1 MRQGSGGRVQGAGT
15 AEKVESRQQGAESRE
30 LQEAGSRNCTPTDV
44 IPAQA
49 GTQVGQLNMGPRL
62 RGDDGDSGA
71 DGDSAPTGR
80 ELGRREALGVM
91 AMVPLVAAWDWGG
104 TSVVERAARAAEEVI
119 GDGAASG
126 TAYTPKFFTAHE
138 WKTVRVLV
146 DMVIPRDERSGS
158 ATDAGV
164 PEFMDFMMKDRPS
177 NQLPM
182 RGGLA
187 WLDAECGR
195 RWKKTFI
202 ACTPA
207 ERTALL
213 DDIAWPERAAPQLS
227 QGVAFFN
234 RFRDLTASGFFS
246 SKVGVADLRYKGNT
260 VVPVWK
266 GCPDEALAKLGV
278 SYDAKLKSNDD
289 KSSRG

>member
-1 MRQGSGGRVQGAGT
+1 
-15 AEKVESRQQGAESRE
+15 
-30 LQEAGSRNCTPTDV
+30 
-44 IPAQA
+44 
-49 GTQVGQLNMGPRL
+49 
-62 RGDDGDSGA
+62 
-71 DGDSAPTGR
+71 
-80 ELGRREALGVM
+80 
-91 AMVPLVAAWDWGG
+91 MVPLVAAWDWGG

-213 DDIAWPERAAPQLS
+213 DDIAWPERAAPQLT